1 MGVQDSVVY
10 DASGNTVCNWSDITK
25 WGMNSVVYWT
35 GSLERAVLDRTM
47 VDQYGS
53 GRVFTG
59 SGVTYNNSSKSN
71 ACLTCDLFGDWR
83 EEMIFRLGTGSGV
96 RIYSTTYE
104 TKYGIVSLMHN
115 VQYRTAVAGQNV
127 AYNQPPHTDYF
138 LGTGYPLPERP
149 NVYVAKP

>member
-1 MGVQDSVVY
+1 M
-10 DASGNTVCNWSDITK
+10 
-25 WGMNSVVYWT
+25 
-35 GSLERAVLDRTM
+35 
-47 VDQYGS
+47 
-53 GRVFTG
+53 
-59 SGVTYNNSSKSN
+59 TYNNSSKSN

-104 TKYGIVSLMHN
+104 TEYGIVSLMHN

-149 NVYVAKP
+149 NVYAAKAEN

>member
-1 MGVQDSVVY
+1 MILRKPGEGDTGRGLADNLIAGNDSAEFVGVQDSVVY

-83 EEMIFRLGTGSGV
+83 EE
-96 RIYSTTYE
+96 
-104 TKYGIVSLMHN
+104 
-115 VQYRTAVAGQNV
+115 
-127 AYNQPPHTDYF
+127 
-138 LGTGYPLPERP
+138 
-149 NVYVAKP
+149 